1 MASCSGGKHQNW
13 SNKCAYVR
21 GLSNSG
27 HLPHFS
33 SSALRFAVDSLLDF
47 LLEEVIEGRCE
58 PALYVCG
65 RRSVFYGPMWSKT
78 ISVSAPE
85 TGLTA
90 RLHH

>member
-1 MASCSGGKHQNW
+1 
-13 SNKCAYVR
+13 
-21 GLSNSG
+21 
-27 HLPHFS
+27 
-33 SSALRFAVDSLLDF
+33 LLDF